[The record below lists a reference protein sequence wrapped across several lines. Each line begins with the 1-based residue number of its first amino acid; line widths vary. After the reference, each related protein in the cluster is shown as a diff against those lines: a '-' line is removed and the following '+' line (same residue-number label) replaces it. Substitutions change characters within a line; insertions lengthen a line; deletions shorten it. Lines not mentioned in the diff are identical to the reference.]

1 MGQWE
6 RPDDIMAEWGV
17 ISADYLDYFRDII
30 FNPGLKPQPKFS
42 LKIYS
47 QWFFL
52 LLTENNEE
60 NINNKWPDQRSVKLH
75 SWLLITLL
83 LLL

>member
-6 RPDDIMAEWGV
+6 RPDDIMVEWGV
-17 ISADYLDYFRDII
+17 ISANYLDYFRDII

-47 QWFFL
+47 QWFFF
-52 LLTENNEE
+52 TVNG
-60 NINNKWPDQRSVKLH
+60 K
-75 SWLLITLL
+75 
-83 LLL
+83 

>member
-6 RPDDIMAEWGV
+6 MPDDIMVEWGV

-42 LKIYS
+42 LKNLFTVV
-47 QWFFL
+47 FFYC
-52 LLTENNEE
+52 
-60 NINNKWPDQRSVKLH
+60 
-75 SWLLITLL
+75 
-83 LLL
+83 